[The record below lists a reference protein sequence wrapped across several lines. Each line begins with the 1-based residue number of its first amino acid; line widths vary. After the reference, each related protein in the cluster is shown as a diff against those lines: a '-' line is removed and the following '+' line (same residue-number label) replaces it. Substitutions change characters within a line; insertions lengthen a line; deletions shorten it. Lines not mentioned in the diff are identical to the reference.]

1 MDQIQSPDA
10 SPAAIKSTLRELTA
24 GYVAL
29 TDTPA
34 IQFAG
39 ELAEIYPNAL
49 VICQTRDPDSW
60 YKSAQEMYK
69 HTSLWWLDAV
79 FFPMP
84 TLMYFGQWRNS
95 ISAK

>member
-69 HTSLWWLDAV
+69 HTSL
-79 FFPMP
+79 
-84 TLMYFGQWRNS
+84 
-95 ISAK
+95 